1 MSRNNLFLFLSFLFF
16 LPACSNTQ
24 TTKDTQQ
31 APKTEKTPDVPI
43 VGGDSDEHGCK
54 GSAGYSWSV
63 VKNECIRIFSDGVRL
78 DPKAADLDKTL
89 SAFVVFKSDTDD
101 AQAELFIPNVA
112 KSVILTKEKKESA
125 GTWKNAN
132 YVLTQWKGM
141 YSLED
146 SHKKL
151 LYQGAVS
158 KN

>member
-1 MSRNNLFLFLSFLFF
+1 M
-16 LPACSNTQ
+16 
-24 TTKDTQQ
+24 
-31 APKTEKTPDVPI
+31 

-63 VKNECIRIFSDGVRL
+63 VKNECIRIFTDGVRL
-78 DPKAADLDKTL
+78 DPKATDLDKTL

-101 AQAELFIPNVA
+101 MQAELFIPNVA
-112 KSVILTKEKKESA
+112 KSVILNKEKKESA

-151 LYQGAVS
+151 LYQGAAR